1 MPETN
6 PGGQL
11 QVNDSLEISLLGNSQ
26 ALVACVKVNLR
37 EFLLDMIQGE
47 SSVNEQPKDLNST
60 GKFVLMDN

>member
-11 QVNDSLEISLLGNSQ
+11 LVKYSLEISLLGNSQ

-37 EFLLDMIQGE
+37 DPLLDMIQGE
-47 SSVNEQPKDLNST
+47 SSVNEQPKDLNSS
-60 GKFVLMDN
+60 GKFVLMVN